1 MEPSLQQQLDEQ
13 TIKIDAVLASVR
25 KTERYLK
32 LTFWITIILIVLPL
46 VGMVF
51 VIPPLID
58 SYVTTVNGL
67 L

>member
-13 TIKIDAVLASVR
+13 TVKLNAIISSVR
-25 KTERYLK
+25 KIERYLK
-32 LTFWITIILIVLPL
+32 FTFWITIILIVLPL

-58 SYVTTVNGL
+58 SYMSSLNGL

>member
-1 MEPSLQQQLDEQ
+1 MEPSIQQQLDEQ
-13 TIKIDAVLASVR
+13 TAKLDLVIASVK

-51 VIPPLID
+51 VIPPLMD
-58 SYVTTVNGL
+58 SYMSSLNVL